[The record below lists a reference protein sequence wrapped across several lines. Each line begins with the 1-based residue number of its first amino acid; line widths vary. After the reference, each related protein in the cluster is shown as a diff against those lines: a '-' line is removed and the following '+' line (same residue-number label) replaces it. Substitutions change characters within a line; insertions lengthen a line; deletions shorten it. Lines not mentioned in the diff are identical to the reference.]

1 MCKETAC
8 DPSFLSG
15 LIFCLFSCCM
25 HSCTQP
31 AKKNIP
37 VESNPDA
44 TDIIKRKPVSSF
56 SDTLTIHFPAAVF
69 YNPDSLQLQKIKKVT
84 EKNDYETE
92 VHNCIYLMRNASN
105 IMKQY
110 WPKVNMI
117 EAHKAR
123 YLLFIKADK
132 TKVCIDLDTKGDMC
146 GIFLFDGKK
155 EPQLA
160 DMMNI
165 DTALDFYFSH

>member
-1 MCKETAC
+1 MCKEAAYGH
-8 DPSFLSG
+8 SFLPG
-15 LIFCLFSCCM
+15 LIFCLFSCSL

-31 AKKNIP
+31 AKKNTP
-37 VESNPDA
+37 AESTPDT
-44 TDIIKRKPVSSF
+44 TDIIKRKPVSLF

-69 YNPDSLQLQKIKKVT
+69 YNPDSLQLQKIKEIT
-84 EKNDYETE
+84 AKNDYETE
-92 VHNCIYLMRNASN
+92 LHNCFYLMRNARN
-105 IMKQY
+105 VMKQY

-117 EAHKAR
+117 ETHKAR
-123 YLLFIKADK
+123 YLLFIRTDN

-165 DTALDFYFSH
+165 DTALSFYF